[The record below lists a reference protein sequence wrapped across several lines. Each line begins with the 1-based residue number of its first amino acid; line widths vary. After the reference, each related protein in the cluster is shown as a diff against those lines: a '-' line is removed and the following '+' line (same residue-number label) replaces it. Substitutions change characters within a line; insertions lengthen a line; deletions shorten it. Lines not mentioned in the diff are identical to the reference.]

1 MTFIK
6 NSCIIL
12 PGTIIY
18 KGDFTMAFIMA
29 FSYDSRPIQT
39 IINQIKNVNKRDGI
53 DLSPTYQRGYIWSAD
68 FKDKLLYS
76 IIRSYPIGNVSLR
89 VRTDRN
95 NKGAMQEVVDGQQR
109 LTTIFKFVEEN
120 YIIQSDVSRK
130 IIEYIIEYLGD
141 ENDIKLDRL
150 KRRLQNKGKI
160 ALKYSQ
166 LPRSIQ
172 DNILAYNVSITNITN
187 ASDDEISEYFRYLQ
201 NQERLRAGEII
212 NSVPET
218 KLEQYLNAIKDKEKL
233 LLKLS
238 FSNSRKQFDRVF
250 YSILGLEDG
259 QIGFGVMDKDVM
271 SFVSG
276 CKELNDDTIKNVNR
290 LTEQLNLICNDDSI
304 PINYISCNARAMKFL
319 LLLISM
325 GLVDFSQD
333 TKKKLKSLDSINKKL
348 SAFSSAKADSVS
360 EVFYGYSPAV
370 IEEYRL
376 LALISKGGHS
386 LKRVQNRMEILAYY
400 VSDFTNKTEPS
411 GIQPI

>member
-1 MTFIK
+1 MTFPK
-6 NSCIIL
+6 NEC
-12 PGTIIY
+12 TIHFDKKC
-18 KGDFTMAFIMA
+18 KGVFNMAFIMA

-39 IINQIKNVNKRDGI
+39 LINQIKNVNKRDGI
-53 DLSPTYQRGYIWSAD
+53 DLRPTYQRGYIWSAD

-76 IIRSYPIGNVSLR
+76 IIRSYPIGNISLR
-89 VRTDRN
+89 VRADRN
-95 NKGAMQEVVDGQQR
+95 EKGAMQEVVDGQQR
-109 LTTIFKFVEEN
+109 LTTIFKFIESD
-120 YIIQSDVSRK
+120 YIIQSEISRK
-130 IIEYIIEYLGD
+130 IIEYIIEYMGD
-141 ENDIKLDRL
+141 ESDPKLERL

-166 LPRSIQ
+166 LPQSIRN
-172 DNILAYNVSITNITN
+172 NILAYNISITNITN

-218 KLEQYLNAIKDKEKL
+218 KLEKYLNAIKNREKL
-233 LLKLS
+233 LGKLS
-238 FSNSRKQFDRVF
+238 FSNARKQFDRVF

-271 SFVSG
+271 SFVAD

-290 LTEQLNLICNDDSI
+290 LIEQLNIICSDESI
-304 PINYISCNARAMKFL
+304 PVNYMSCNARAMKFL
-319 LLLISM
+319 LLLMSM
-325 GLVDFSQD
+325 GFVDFSQD
-333 TKKKLKSLDSINKKL
+333 TKKKLKALDSINKQL

-360 EVFYGYSPAV
+360 ETFYGYSPAV

-400 VSDFTNKTEPS
+400 VTDFSNKTKPS